1 MAIRELEVKATADT
15 TDLQRGM
22 QEAQEAIGG
31 VEKESGSA
39 QRGVDK
45 SSKGMSVSIGKVAT
59 AAKLAGAAAIAA
71 GAAYAVHLVKSGMQ
85 AADEQA
91 KLARQLGVTTE
102 QLATLTR
109 AADLNGI
116 SSTELTRNM
125 ERLNRTLGEASSD
138 GGAASEAF
146 EKIGLSAA
154 ALIDMSPDE
163 QMRML
168 GKALEGVDS
177 QAERAAI
184 ASDIFGRSG
193 QRMLL
198 LFENADDTFDRA
210 AREVD
215 TFGLAL
221 DDVDSAA
228 IEAANDNVGT
238 LKAALGGLGQQM
250 AATVAPAIRDTTSA
264 MIEYVAQMSSAAQSV
279 MDFLRAR
286 ARLGTDEE
294 QDTDRMTVLL
304 GERERA
310 EHRVRKAQM
319 TRNPVIEQNAQAEV
333 DALTRQ
339 IRAMEQRASVQ
350 NRIDQQTS
358 AAEKRRLEAEQ
369 EQLRIEEEAAKRQAE
384 NLKAIADAYGQT
396 REGQIENTK
405 AALEYFRA
413 FEIQGP
419 RTIAVISDLED
430 QLAQLTD
437 NGLTA
442 RVETMRDSM
451 RTETE
456 IAEAEYA
463 ERTRLL
469 QEAREN
475 EILSDT
481 ELAEMK
487 EQVLRDHMVRMADI
501 ELEGVRARD
510 AAKQRAHEAELKR
523 IQEEARERTRMVTS
537 VAQHSVSAFSDI
549 AQAAAQSSEEQLLAR
564 QLGGSAEALVN
575 TSVGITRALSAGNW
589 IEAGAIAAAG
599 AAQIARIWAQSYQ
612 GGAKS
617 AGGGAP
623 SRPTAE
629 TAAQPERQD
638 RRLIVQGVDA
648 NTLFTGESVRGLMDE
663 IAEAQKDGYQVVI

>member
-442 RVETMRDSM
+442 RVETLRDSM